1 MDGETGNSTPEEL
14 KAPLDDGSGQELEGA
29 VAAEPDIPKDKEQET
44 QEVVQVTS
52 ILDKVFKSLFLVA
65 VNWPKLILPIG

>member
-1 MDGETGNSTPEEL
+1 MDGETRNSTSEEI
-14 KAPLDDGSGQELEGA
+14 KAPLDDGSGQESEGA

-52 ILDKVFKSLFLVA
+52 VLDKVYINIYF
-65 VNWPKLILPIG
+65 